1 MDSDRVDSMIPQPLN
16 EQIYFKNSDGYIS
29 YNAIKL

>member
-1 MDSDRVDSMIPQPLN
+1 MDSDRADSMIPQPLN
-16 EQIYFKNSDGYIS
+16 EQIYFKNIDSYIS